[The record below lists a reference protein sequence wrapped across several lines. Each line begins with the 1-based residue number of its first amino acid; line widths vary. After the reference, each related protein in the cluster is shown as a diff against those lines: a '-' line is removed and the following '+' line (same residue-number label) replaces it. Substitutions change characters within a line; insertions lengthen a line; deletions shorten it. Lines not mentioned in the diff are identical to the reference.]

1 MRAPRDAIAV
11 VFLMTV
17 GLVFLVGLFLVGAIL
32 MGDGTPDFGQD
43 LSHEEFMQ
51 LSSRE
56 AKALRICQRDELF
69 EELWQTRGS
78 KKANQVYA
86 SLTRAQR
93 REGQPTMPK
102 FVEPGAPP
110 SFQETMWKKGYK
122 CHPDH
127 LQALID

>member
-1 MRAPRDAIAV
+1 MGALRDAIAV

-17 GLVFLVGLFLVGAIL
+17 GLVFLVGLFLMGAVL

-56 AKALRICQRDELF
+56 AKALRICQRDEIA
-69 EELWQTRGS
+69 ESSQPYRGFG
-78 KKANQVYA
+78 KVYA
-86 SLTRAQR
+86 KLRAAQR

-102 FVEPGAPP
+102 FVDPGDPP

-127 LQALID
+127 WRALID

>member
-1 MRAPRDAIAV
+1 MRALRNAVAV

-17 GLVFLVGLFLVGAIL
+17 GLVFLVGLFLVGVVF

-56 AKALRICQRDELF
+56 AKALRICQRDEIA
-69 EELWQTRGS
+69 ERSQPDRGFG
-78 KKANQVYA
+78 KVYA
-86 SLTRAQR
+86 KLRAAQR

-102 FVEPGAPP
+102 FVDPGDPP

-122 CHPDH
+122 CQEDDW
-127 LQALID
+127 LSYVED

>member
-1 MRAPRDAIAV
+1 MRALRDAIAV

-17 GLVFLVGLFLVGAIL
+17 GLVFLVGLFLVGAVL

-56 AKALRICQRDELF
+56 AKALRICQRTEIA
-69 EELWQTRGS
+69 EESGVVRGFGR
-78 KKANQVYA
+78 VYA
-86 SLTRAQR
+86 KLRAAQR
-93 REGQPTMPK
+93 TEGQPTMPK
-102 FVEPGAPP
+102 FVDPGDPP

-127 LQALID
+127 WRALID

>member
-1 MRAPRDAIAV
+1 MLGVLMRALRDAIAE

-17 GLVFLVGLFLVGAIL
+17 GLVLLVGAVL

-78 KKANQVYA
+78 KKANQVDGGRITGQA
-86 SLTRAQR
+86 K
-93 REGQPTMPK
+93 EGEHTAM
-102 FVEPGAPP
+102 
-110 SFQETMWKKGYK
+110 
-122 CHPDH
+122 
-127 LQALID
+127 

>member
-1 MRAPRDAIAV
+1 MRALRDATAD
-11 VFLMTV
+11 VFLITV
-17 GLVFLVGLFLVGAIL
+17 GLVYLVGVFLVGAVL

-93 REGQPTMPK
+93 KEGQPTMPK
-102 FVEPGAPP
+102 FVDPGDPP